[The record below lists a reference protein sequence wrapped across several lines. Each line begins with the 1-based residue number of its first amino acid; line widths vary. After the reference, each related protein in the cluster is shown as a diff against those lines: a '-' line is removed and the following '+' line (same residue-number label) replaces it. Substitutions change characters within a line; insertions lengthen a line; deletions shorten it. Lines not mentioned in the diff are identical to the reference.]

1 MSEIRGWL
9 TESESSALAKISR
22 GKIVLEV
29 GSFCGKSTIT
39 MAKTAVKVYAL
50 DWHKGDIIVDK
61 SNSGNDTLPEFRQN
75 LHDANIQ
82 NVVPL
87 VGRTQDLFDV
97 LGNGWAD
104 VAFIDGCHLEESV
117 RADIEL
123 AKRCLKSSGLIALHD
138 WDREQVRRA
147 FLDLM
152 GADSVSLI
160 VDSLMISKPIGAKGI
175 GMSVVMREDLLTEIA
190 CLDQQLTNH
199 VAAKRKA
206 EDDIVAVN
214 GAMQMAQHL
223 LKKINDRE
231 AVVKQA
237 KDFKAGTETMAAA
250 EAAEAAEED
259 SKKLQEEMR
268 QAREASL
275 AQTNGE
281 PAKTE

>member
-1 MSEIRGWL
+1 
-9 TESESSALAKISR
+9 
-22 GKIVLEV
+22 
-29 GSFCGKSTIT
+29 
-39 MAKTAVKVYAL
+39 
-50 DWHKGDIIVDK
+50 
-61 SNSGNDTLPEFRQN
+61 
-75 LHDANIQ
+75 
-82 NVVPL
+82 
-87 VGRTQDLFDV
+87 
-97 LGNGWAD
+97 
-104 VAFIDGCHLEESV
+104 
-117 RADIEL
+117 
-123 AKRCLKSSGLIALHD
+123 
-138 WDREQVRRA
+138 
-147 FLDLM
+147 
-152 GADSVSLI
+152 
-160 VDSLMISKPIGAKGI
+160 
-175 GMSVVMREDLLTEIA
+175 MSVVMREDLLTEIA